1 MTIYLIIFTIITIFY
16 IITLICLSKS
26 KTENQLPSPIALQ
39 LVVNQMSDSYVVLDK
54 NNNILDINET
64 FAKTFNVDKNNL
76 ENMNLKAFLKVIQT
90 SVSDIKKIIE
100 ISQKVK
106 KENKSIN
113 FEHSFGEPQK
123 SFQIE
128 VTPITLNEDILG
140 VLFLLK
146 DITQHIK
153 YTTELEEHKKELT
166 EKLEKTYVETIQ
178 TIQHTVEAKD
188 LYTRGHSNRV
198 SEYSV
203 LIGEKLK
210 LSENDISRLRIGGL
224 FHDVGK
230 IGIPDNILQKDG
242 KLTDEEYSEIKKHPT
257 IGTQILS
264 NSSIFEE
271 IIPIVKYHHE
281 RYDGKGY
288 PSGLKNEDIPYL
300 ARITAV
306 ADSFDAMTSR
316 RVYRDSLPIN
326 VVIGE
331 IEKNKG
337 TQFDPN
343 IADAFLD
350 ILKNNYGK
358 IKEIQERFVN

>member
-26 KTENQLPSPIALQ
+26 KQENQLPSPIALQ
-39 LVVNQMSDSYVVLDK
+39 LVVNQMSDSYIVLDK
-54 NNNILDINET
+54 NNNITDYNET
-64 FAKTFNVDKNNL
+64 FAKTFNVKNL
-76 ENMNLKAFLKVIQT
+76 GTMNLKAFLKEIKT
-90 SVSDIKKIIE
+90 SASDIEKILE
-100 ISQKVK
+100 ISKKVK
-106 KENKSIN
+106 KEIKPIN
-113 FEHSFGEPQK
+113 FEHTFGELQK
-123 SFQIE
+123 TFQVE

-140 VLFLLK
+140 VLFLFK

-203 LIGEKLK
+203 LIGEKLG
-210 LSENDISRLRIGGL
+210 LSEDDISRLRIGGL

-230 IGIPDNILQKDG
+230 IGIPDSILQKDG
-242 KLTDEEYSEIKKHPT
+242 KLTDEEYFEIKKHPT
-257 IGTQILS
+257 IGAQILS

-288 PSGLKNEDIPYL
+288 PEGLKGEDIPYL

-306 ADSFDAMTSR
+306 ADAFDAMTSR
-316 RVYRDSLPIN
+316 RVYRNSLPIN
-326 VVIGE
+326 TVIEE

-337 TQFDPN
+337 TQFDPE
-343 IADAFLD
+343 IADVFLD
-350 ILKNNYGK
+350 ILKNEYEK
-358 IKEIQERFVN
+358 IENSKNKN

>member
-26 KTENQLPSPIALQ
+26 KQENQLPSPIALQ
-39 LVVNQMSDSYVVLDK
+39 LVVNQMSDSYIVLDK
-54 NNNILDINET
+54 NNNITDYNET
-64 FAKTFNVDKNNL
+64 FAKTFNVKNL
-76 ENMNLKAFLKVIQT
+76 GTMNLKAFLKEIKT
-90 SVSDIKKIIE
+90 SASDIEKILE
-100 ISQKVK
+100 ISKKVK
-106 KENKSIN
+106 KENKPIN
-113 FEHSFGEPQK
+113 FEHTFGELQK
-123 SFQIE
+123 TFQIE

-140 VLFLLK
+140 VLFLFK

-198 SEYSV
+198 CEYSV
-203 LIGEKLK
+203 LIGQKLG
-210 LSENDISRLRIGGL
+210 LSEDDISRLRIGGL

-230 IGIPDNILQKDG
+230 IGIPDSILQKDG
-242 KLTDEEYSEIKKHPT
+242 KLTDEEYFEIKKHPT
-257 IGTQILS
+257 IGAQILS

-281 RYDGKGY
+281 RFDGKGY
-288 PSGLKNEDIPYL
+288 PEGLKGEDIPYL

-306 ADSFDAMTSR
+306 ADAFDAMTSR
-316 RVYRDSLPIN
+316 RVYRNSLPIN
-326 VVIGE
+326 TVIEE

-337 TQFDPN
+337 TQFDPE
-343 IADAFLD
+343 IADVFLD
-350 ILKNNYGK
+350 ILKNEYEK
-358 IKEIQERFVN
+358 IENSKNKN